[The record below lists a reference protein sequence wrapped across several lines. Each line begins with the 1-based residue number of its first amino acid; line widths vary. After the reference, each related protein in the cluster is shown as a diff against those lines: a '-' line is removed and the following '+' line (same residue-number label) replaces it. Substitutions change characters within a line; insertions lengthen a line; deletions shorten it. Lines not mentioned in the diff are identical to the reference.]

1 MGVHFKEN
9 EEKIT
14 LGMIISGIMIIA
26 ILVTSLIVYLLNVNS
41 TKNNGEIASQ
51 EELKTSDAQSDDN
64 EFESVSI
71 DIGKSVNE
79 AKNEIEN

>member
-26 ILVTSLIVYLLNVNS
+26 ILVTSLI
-41 TKNNGEIASQ
+41 E
-51 EELKTSDAQSDDN
+51 
-64 EFESVSI
+64 
-71 DIGKSVNE
+71 
-79 AKNEIEN
+79 

>member
-41 TKNNGEIASQ
+41 TKNNGKLRAKKS
-51 EELKTSDAQSDDN
+51 LKQVCS
-64 EFESVSI
+64 
-71 DIGKSVNE
+71 K
-79 AKNEIEN
+79 